1 MKRRDFLRATGGIA
15 LFNVLPRRLVAGSG
29 APPPSETVC
38 VAAIGAGGRAGAD
51 INGLAGAGA
60 RIVGLCDVDDRRSGG
75 MARSSRRR
83 RTSNTT
89 ARCSTGS
96 TRRSTP

>member
-1 MKRRDFLRATGGIA
+1 MICMKRRDFLRATGGVA
-15 LFNVLPRRLVAGSG
+15 LFNVLPRSLIAGSG

-38 VAAIGAGGRAGAD
+38 VAAIGAGGQTGAD

-75 MARSSRRR
+75 MRKKF
-83 RTSNTT
+83 
-89 ARCSTGS
+89 
-96 TRRSTP
+96 P